1 MKKLI
6 LAILASSLLAL
17 GSYADKK
24 KAADSEKPAK
34 AEKAEKG
41 KKKAKGAEVTVTGE
55 IKCAHCDFKIGDSCA
70 AVLKTDQALYFLQ
83 GKKAKAFAKANP
95 KAKKAVAVGKAK
107 KDGENFAL
115 RVTSIALQETIKE

>member
-34 AEKAEKG
+34 AEKAKKG
-41 KKKAKGAEVTVTGE
+41 KNKGKAAEVTVTGE
-55 IKCAHCDFKIGDSCA
+55 LKCAHCDFKIGDSCA
-70 AVLKTDQALYFLQ
+70 TVLKTDKALYFLQ
-83 GKKAKAFAKANP
+83 GKKAKAFAKKNP
-95 KAKKAVAVGKAK
+95 KAKKAEAVGKAK
-107 KDGENFAL
+107 KDGENYAL
-115 RVTSIALQETIKE
+115 RVTSITVKE

>member
-24 KAADSEKPAK
+24 KSADSEKPAK

-41 KKKAKGAEVTVTGE
+41 KKKGKADKVTVTGE
-55 IKCAHCDFKIGDSCA
+55 IKCAHCDFKIGDTCA
-70 AVLKTDQALYFLQ
+70 AVLKTEKALYFLQ

-95 KAKKAVAVGKAK
+95 KAKKAEAVGQVR
-107 KDGENFAL
+107 KDGENYAL
-115 RVTSIALQETIKE
+115 KVTSITLKE

>member
-34 AEKAEKG
+34 AEKG
-41 KKKAKGAEVTVTGE
+41 KKKGNAAKVTVTGE
-55 IKCAHCDFKIGDSCA
+55 IKCAHCDFKIGDTCA
-70 AVLKTDQALYFLQ
+70 AVLKTDKALYFLQ

-95 KAKKAVAVGKAK
+95 KAKKAEAVGKAK
-107 KDGENFAL
+107 KDGENYAL
-115 RVTSIALQETIKE
+115 RVSSIAVKE

>member
-34 AEKAEKG
+34 AEKAKKG
-41 KKKAKGAEVTVTGE
+41 KNKGKAAEVTVTGE
-55 IKCAHCDFKIGDSCA
+55 LKCAHCDFKIGESCA
-70 AVLKTDQALYFLQ
+70 TVLKTDKALYFLQ
-83 GKKAKAFAKANP
+83 GKKAKAFAKKNP
-95 KAKKAVAVGKAK
+95 KAKKAEAVGKAK
-107 KDGENFAL
+107 KDGENYAL
-115 RVTSIALQETIKE
+115 RVTSITVKE

>member
-34 AEKAEKG
+34 AEKAEKKG
-41 KKKAKGAEVTVTGE
+41 KKKGKGAEITVTGE
-55 IKCAHCDFKIGDSCA
+55 IKCAHCDFKIGDSCT
-70 AVLKTDQALYFLQ
+70 AVLKTEKALYFLQ

-95 KAKKAVAVGKAK
+95 KAKKAEAVGKAK
-107 KDGENFAL
+107 KDGKNFAL
-115 RVTSIALQETIKE
+115 RVTSIALKE

>member
-41 KKKAKGAEVTVTGE
+41 KKKGNATKVTVTGE
-55 IKCAHCDFKIGDSCA
+55 IKCAHCDFKIGDTCA
-70 AVLKTDQALYFLQ
+70 AVLKTDKALYFLQ

-95 KAKKAVAVGKAK
+95 KAKKAEAVGKAK
-107 KDGENFAL
+107 KDGENYAL
-115 RVTSIALQETIKE
+115 RVSSIAVKE

>member
-41 KKKAKGAEVTVTGE
+41 KKKAKGAAVTVTGE

-70 AVLKTDQALYFLQ
+70 AVLKTDKALYFLQ

-95 KAKKAVAVGKAK
+95 KAKKAEAVGKAK
-107 KDGENFAL
+107 KDGKNFAL
-115 RVTSIALQETIKE
+115 RVTSIALKE

>member
-41 KKKAKGAEVTVTGE
+41 KK
-55 IKCAHCDFKIGDSCA
+55 S
-70 AVLKTDQALYFLQ
+70 
-83 GKKAKAFAKANP
+83 
-95 KAKKAVAVGKAK
+95 
-107 KDGENFAL
+107 
-115 RVTSIALQETIKE
+115 

>member
-6 LAILASSLLAL
+6 LAILTSSLLAL

-41 KKKAKGAEVTVTGE
+41 KKKGKSAKVTVTGE
-55 IKCAHCDFKIGDSCA
+55 LKCAHCDFKIGDSCA
-70 AVLKTDQALYFLQ
+70 AVLKTEKALYFLK
-83 GKKAKAFAKANP
+83 GKKAKAFAKENP
-95 KAKKAVAVGKAK
+95 KAKKAEAVGQAK
-107 KDGENFAL
+107 KVGENYEL
-115 RVTSIALQETIKE
+115 KVTSIALKE

>member
-34 AEKAEKG
+34 AEKAVKG
-41 KKKAKGAEVTVTGE
+41 KKKGKGTEVTVAGE
-55 IKCAHCDFKIGDSCA
+55 IKCAHCDFKIGDSCT
-70 AVLKTDQALYFLQ
+70 AVLKTDKALYFLQ
-83 GKKAKAFAKANP
+83 GKKAKAFAKKNP
-95 KAKKAVAVGKAK
+95 KAKKAEAVGKAK
-107 KDGENFAL
+107 KDGENYAL
-115 RVTSIALQETIKE
+115 RVTSITVKE

>member
-41 KKKAKGAEVTVTGE
+41 KKKGKADKVTVTGE
-55 IKCAHCDFKIGDSCA
+55 IKCAHCDFKIGDTCA
-70 AVLKTDQALYFLQ
+70 AVLKTEKALYFLQ

-95 KAKKAVAVGKAK
+95 KAKKAEAVGQAR
-107 KDGENFAL
+107 KDGENYAL
-115 RVTSIALQETIKE
+115 KVTSITLKE

>member
-34 AEKAEKG
+34 AEKAVKG
-41 KKKAKGAEVTVTGE
+41 KKKGKGTEVTVAGE
-55 IKCAHCDFKIGDSCA
+55 IKCAHCDFKIGDSCT
-70 AVLKTDQALYFLQ
+70 AVLKTDKALYFLQ
-83 GKKAKAFAKANP
+83 GKKAKAFAKKNP
-95 KAKKAVAVGKAK
+95 
-107 KDGENFAL
+107 
-115 RVTSIALQETIKE
+115 